1 MIGAWYNQIVELTA
15 ALPAWALLAVW
26 VVFYGLIIASLIGV
40 IYRLAKQRLA
50 SGVAWPVVLNLIFN
64 LLFVPLQLYGFGLT
78 LGVVDAVL
86 VLLTF
91 LWALKASHREGRWFA
106 LVNLPYI
113 LWIVLVTV
121 IQITILR
128 FNW

>member
-1 MIGAWYNQIVELTA
+1 M
-15 ALPAWALLAVW
+15 
-26 VVFYGLIIASLIGV
+26 F
-40 IYRLAKQRLA
+40 YRLAKQRLA